1 MNSAEELFESEL
13 RRLGISFSQDTGTG
27 LYCLESPAGALTVS
41 LDNLRR
47 DLARDG
53 DESAVGRFVARVL
66 RAVDIP
72 GWETARSRIFFSAE
86 PGDQQFGDSLR
97 EDLTETVSKVLV
109 YCDEDEGT
117 ITWLSP
123 SHLRAWGVDR
133 QTVEASACENLGGL
147 LRDRA
152 LEVEE
157 IDGTK
162 LGLVPVHSVFKA
174 SLIFAP
180 AFKAFVSPELGWPVL
195 VVIPCRDFIYVL
207 AEADADFL
215 GRLGS
220 TVQSEYRQSGYPI
233 TTEVLRLTDEGLE
246 AIGKFP
252 E

>member
-1 MNSAEELFESEL
+1 MKSAEELFESEL
-13 RRLGISFSQDTGTG
+13 RRLGIAFSHDTGTG
-27 LYCLESPAGALTVS
+27 LYRLESAAGALAVS
-41 LDNLRR
+41 LDNVRR

-53 DESAVGRFVARVL
+53 DASAVGRFVARVL
-66 RAVDIP
+66 RAVEIP
-72 GWETARSRIFFSAE
+72 AWETARSRIFFSAE
-86 PGDQQFGDSLR
+86 PGDQQFGETLR
-97 EDLTETVSKVLV
+97 EDLTETLSKVLV

-117 ITWLSP
+117 VTWLSP
-123 SHLRAWGVDR
+123 SNLRAWGVDR
-133 QTVEASACENLGGL
+133 QTVEATACENLGGL

-162 LGLVPVHSVFKA
+162 LGLVPVDSVFKA

-215 GRLGS
+215 PRLGS
-220 TVQSEYRQSGYPI
+220 TVQREFRQSGYPI
-233 TTEVLRLTDEGLE
+233 TTEVLRIADEGLE